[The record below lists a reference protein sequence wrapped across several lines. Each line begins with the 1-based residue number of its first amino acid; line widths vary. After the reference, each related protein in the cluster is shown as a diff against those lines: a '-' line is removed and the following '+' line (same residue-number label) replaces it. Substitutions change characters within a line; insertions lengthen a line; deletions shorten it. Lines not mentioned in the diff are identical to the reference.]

1 MAAKPAAAEAEL
13 RYERCP
19 TGSNCSSTLQRA
31 PGWCKGPRAG
41 AQLSAPLHGQ
51 SVHSIPRLATSL
63 CNGSTALRT

>member
-1 MAAKPAAAEAEL
+1 MAATPAAAEAEL

-31 PGWCKGPRAG
+31 PGWCK

-51 SVHSIPRLATSL
+51 SLHSVPRLATSL